1 MYATVG
7 EIDLKDEFALLPHN
21 SVLSDVSKALT
32 PVKNSAALIRA
43 PKGKGIA
50 GIIKAQVLLSALK
63 QGEDPLTF
71 KASEIMS
78 TNLLR
83 LKSETPIEIAIEK
96 ITELRPDAVLVI
108 DSDGVFAGYLS
119 AEDFREMKSRFLV
132 SDDVAKNPPETIE
145 DAVKLRDEF
154 RLVPANSTLDKVSL
168 LLRRPS
174 VQFVLAQDKKKGVVG
189 IISVQ
194 QILSIF
200 SNKGNPEKERI
211 KSHMKSNLLRLRID
225 TPIVTAV
232 EAIKEKETERGFGLD
247 REGKIHGFLRPED
260 YRQLISLMPVEIEH
274 DGTFSSLEPYL
285 KNKVGQEHEGPVV
298 WNYMGSELVVN
309 NQDLAVTQSKSELNI
324 AIPVACDQTGSV
336 KVNVTFDLGD
346 FVNPNRVSVANPII
360 QADDLIQNQWSK
372 VFIENIWNHVLAW
385 IDSSTPEGTYAGG
398 FAIGESGELI
408 TTVANFSKEEAD
420 YIER

>member
-7 EIDLKDEFALLPHN
+7 EINLKDEFALLPHN

-43 PKGKGIA
+43 PKGNGIA

-71 KASEIMS
+71 KASKIMS

-83 LKSETPIEIAIEK
+83 LKSETPIKIAIEK

-119 AEDFREMKSRFLV
+119 AEDFREMKSRFLI
-132 SDDVAKNPPETIE
+132 SDEVAKNLPKTIE
-145 DAVKLRDEF
+145 EAVKLRDEF

-174 VQFVLAQDKKKGVVG
+174 VQFVLAQDKNKGVVG

-200 SNKGNPEKERI
+200 SKKTNPEKERI
-211 KSHMKSNLLRLRID
+211 KAHMKSNLLRLRID

-232 EAIKEKETERGFGLD
+232 EAIKEREPEGVLVLD
-247 REGKIHGFLRPED
+247 REGKFHGFLSPDDFRKLTTYIVPEI
-260 YRQLISLMPVEIEH
+260 QH
-274 DGTFSSLEPYL
+274 DGTFDSLVP
-285 KNKVGQEHEGPVV
+285 
-298 WNYMGSELVVN
+298 
-309 NQDLAVTQSKSELNI
+309 
-324 AIPVACDQTGSV
+324 
-336 KVNVTFDLGD
+336 F
-346 FVNPNRVSVANPII
+346 
-360 QADDLIQNQWSK
+360 
-372 VFIENIWNHVLAW
+372 
-385 IDSSTPEGTYAGG
+385 
-398 FAIGESGELI
+398 
-408 TTVANFSKEEAD
+408 
-420 YIER
+420 YIERVSQGNGLPIVLTYWFKHRNT

>member
-1 MYATVG
+1 
-7 EIDLKDEFALLPHN
+7 
-21 SVLSDVSKALT
+21 
-32 PVKNSAALIRA
+32 
-43 PKGKGIA
+43 
-50 GIIKAQVLLSALK
+50 
-63 QGEDPLTF
+63 
-71 KASEIMS
+71 
-78 TNLLR
+78 
-83 LKSETPIEIAIEK
+83 
-96 ITELRPDAVLVI
+96 
-108 DSDGVFAGYLS
+108 
-119 AEDFREMKSRFLV
+119 
-132 SDDVAKNPPETIE
+132 
-145 DAVKLRDEF
+145 
-154 RLVPANSTLDKVSL
+154 
-168 LLRRPS
+168 
-174 VQFVLAQDKKKGVVG
+174 
-189 IISVQ
+189 
-194 QILSIF
+194 
-200 SNKGNPEKERI
+200 
-211 KSHMKSNLLRLRID
+211 MKSNLLRLRID

-232 EAIKEKETERGFGLD
+232 EAIREREPEGVLVLD
-247 REGKIHGFLRPED
+247 REGKFHGFLSPDD

-309 NQDLAVTQSKSELNI
+309 NQDLAVTQSKRELNI
-324 AIPVACDQTGSV
+324 SIPVACDQTGSV

-346 FVNPNRVSVANPII
+346 CENPNRMSVANPII

>member
-50 GIIKAQVLLSALK
+50 GIIKAQVLLSALT

-83 LKSETPIEIAIEK
+83 LKSETPIKIAIEK

-119 AEDFREMKSRFLV
+119 AEDFREMKSRFLI
-132 SDDVAKNPPETIE
+132 SDDVAKNLPKTIE
-145 DAVKLRDEF
+145 EAVKLRDEF

-200 SNKGNPEKERI
+200 SKKTNPEKERI
-211 KSHMKSNLLRLRID
+211 KAHMKSNLLRLRID

-232 EAIKEKETERGFGLD
+232 EAIKEREPEGVLVLD
-247 REGKIHGFLRPED
+247 REGKFHGFLSPDDFRKLTTYIVPEI
-260 YRQLISLMPVEIEH
+260 QH
-274 DGTFSSLEPYL
+274 DGTFDSLMPFYIERVSQGNGLPIVLTHTGSS
-285 KNKVGQEHEGPVV
+285 
-298 WNYMGSELVVN
+298 
-309 NQDLAVTQSKSELNI
+309 I
-324 AIPVACDQTGSV
+324 AIHDARANLEAQTHALILNLDVSTLETGKTSLQF
-336 KVNVTFDLGD
+336 KFDLGLASSMSPSAKALRD
-346 FVNPNRVSVANPII
+346 VEAPPIL
-360 QADDLIQNQWSK
+360 QHTWGDLLINLSWLVISQWMDAGR
-372 VFIENIWNHVLAW
+372 N
-385 IDSSTPEGTYAGG
+385 DSSSLLLYGMDENGKLI
-398 FAIGESGELI
+398 FEELKRDSGDD
-408 TTVANFSKEEAD
+408 F
-420 YIER
+420 

>member
-7 EIDLKDEFALLPHN
+7 ELELRDEFALLSHN

-32 PVKNSAALIRA
+32 PVKNSAALIRS

-71 KASEIMS
+71 KASKIMS

-83 LKSETPIEIAIEK
+83 LRSDTPIEIAIEK

-108 DSDGVFAGYLS
+108 DAEGVFAGFLS
-119 AEDFREMKSRFLV
+119 AEDFREMKSRFLI
-132 SDDVAKNPPETIE
+132 SDGIKKDPPETIE

-154 RLVPANSTLDKVSL
+154 RLVPVNSTLDKVSL

-194 QILSIF
+194 QILNIF
-200 SNKGNPEKERI
+200 SNKKNPEKEKI
-211 KSHMKSNLLRLRID
+211 KTHMKSDLLRLRLD
-225 TPIVTAV
+225 TPIIKAV
-232 EAIKEKETERGFGLD
+232 EVIREREPEGVLVID
-247 REGKIHGFLRPED
+247 KEGKFHGFLSPDD
-260 YRQLISLMPVEIEH
+260 YRQLISLMPVEVEH
-274 DGTFSSLEPYL
+274 DGTFTSLEPYL
-285 KNKVGQEHEGPVV
+285 KNKVGQENEGPVV

-309 NQDLAVTQSKSELNI
+309 NQDLEVKLQERELNI
-324 AIPVACDQTGSV
+324 SIPVACDQTGSV
-336 KVNVTFDLGD
+336 KVDLTFDLGD
-346 FVNPNRVSVANPII
+346 NENLNRISVANPII
-360 QADDLIQNQWSK
+360 QSNELIQSQWSK
-372 VFIENIWNHVLAW
+372 VFIETIWNHVLEW
-385 IDSSTPEGTYAGG
+385 IDSSTPDGTFAGG
-398 FAIGESGELI
+398 FAIGEAGKLI
-408 TTVANFSKEEAD
+408 TAVQKYSDQEVEQL
-420 YIER
+420 ER